1 MQEWIVPC
9 NPKYYNVKGAFEKM
23 KNLDWKQSNKN
34 IHKDDIVYIYVGKP
48 VQAIVYKCKVNK
60 VNLSNIEIDDSEF
73 VIDGTNYETY
83 KRHMELEIIKIYD
96 KNVLSIEK
104 MKEKNVKG
112 SIQCPRKVKP
122 ELSDYIRTL
131 EN

>member
-34 IHKDDIVYIYVGKP
+34 IHQDDIVYIYVGKP

-73 VIDGTNYETY
+73 IIDGTNYETY
-83 KRHMELEIIKIYD
+83 EKHMELELIKIYD
-96 KNVLSIEK
+96 KNVLSLEK

-112 SIQCPRKVKP
+112 SIQCPRKVNP

>member
-83 KRHMELEIIKIYD
+83 KRHMELEIITIYD
-96 KNVLSIEK
+96 KN
-104 MKEKNVKG
+104 
-112 SIQCPRKVKP
+112 
-122 ELSDYIRTL
+122 
-131 EN
+131 

>member
-34 IHKDDIVYIYVGKP
+34 IHQDDIVYIYVGKP

-60 VNLSNIEIDDSEF
+60 VNLSNIKINDSEF
-73 VIDGTNYETY
+73 IIDGTNYETY
-83 KRHMELEIIKIYD
+83 EKHMELELIKIYD
-96 KNVLSIEK
+96 KNVLSLEK

-112 SIQCPRKVKP
+112 SIQCPRKVNP